1 MMNNIGKTLV
11 LIHVALSLLA
21 LTWAGAI
28 LLQFVDWGWTT
39 PRLDVSEHVPSELD
53 KRIAAL
59 KEAER
64 SANQALPA
72 VKKSQDALFDAM
84 DRYAQNHLF
93 YRDELERLRS
103 SGDKLVV
110 KEFKIEDNALKLDV
124 PRSGKPVF
132 DQVVG
137 DIDTSYAK
145 SVEELAKL
153 HKDIDK
159 LVAEH
164 REWTE
169 KARLITAQLN
179 GLDDEGKK
187 SKVGLYELL
196 EHEAQVQAR
205 IRFEKAY
212 IEPQWADAL
221 KEAQD
226 SLERRERLESTLERL
241 KTDLQ
246 KVKK

>member
-1 MMNNIGKTLV
+1 MMNIIGKVLV

-21 LTWAGAI
+21 LTWAAAI

-53 KRIAAL
+53 KRIAAF

-64 SANQALPA
+64 MRDLALPA
-72 VKKSQDALFDAM
+72 LKKSQNALYDAM

-93 YRDELERLRS
+93 YREELARLEKS
-103 SGDKLVV
+103 PDKLVV
-110 KEFKIEDNALKLDV
+110 QEIEFDQA
-124 PRSGKPVF
+124 GKPVLK
-132 DQVVG
+132 QNIP
-137 DIDTSYAK
+137 DIDKSYVK
-145 SVEELAKL
+145 ELETLAKVQ
-153 HKDIDK
+153 KDIDK

-169 KARLITAQLN
+169 KARVITAQLN

-187 SKVGLYELL
+187 TKVGLYDLL
-196 EHEAQVQAR
+196 EHEAQSQAR

-221 KEAQD
+221 KAAQD
-226 SLERRERLESTLERL
+226 SIERREILERTLERL
-241 KTDLQ
+241 EKDLG
-246 KVKK
+246 KRKK